1 MSQTI
6 RIYLETSVISAY
18 HFGKGDVLKATR
30 KFFNTCIKKGYEL
43 YSSDISLREIDQ
55 ASRSTQEKLHSLI
68 EDFMVRIYTLTD
80 EADRLAEEYVRRDVI
95 PAKARADAEH
105 IAVCSVNAIEV
116 LVSWN
121 LRHIVNL
128 RTKMMVKT
136 INTEIGYIT
145 PNIIRPDEVLDD
157 D

>member
-1 MSQTI
+1 
-6 RIYLETSVISAY
+6 
-18 HFGKGDVLKATR
+18 VLKATR